1 MSSSMAIT
9 GRTGTSSAF
18 GTTGASFAFNAS
30 LKWGARVN
38 TLSAGPFA
46 SRAASAIGIIQHMVR
61 YCEKNSALP
70 QALDA
75 SEVGATVPD
84 FG

>member
-1 MSSSMAIT
+1 
-9 GRTGTSSAF
+9 
-18 GTTGASFAFNAS
+18 
-30 LKWGARVN
+30 
-38 TLSAGPFA
+38 
-46 SRAASAIGIIQHMVR
+46 MVR